1 MRVGIIGAGPAGMTA
16 AFELA
21 RSGAEVELF
30 EASPQV
36 GGMARS
42 IPLWGQTVD
51 LGPHR
56 FFSRDTRVNRLWLE
70 MAGRDY
76 DMVNRLTRILYK
88 DAFFHYPLRPFN
100 ALLNLGPL
108 ESLRCL
114 ASYGWERLN
123 PAPRPAPDASFED
136 WVTSR
141 FGHRLFTIFFKT
153 YSEKLWGIPCSELDA
168 DFAAQRIKKFSL
180 GEAVKNAFGADASR
194 HKTLVEQFA
203 YPHGG
208 NGSIYQRMA
217 DRCRALN
224 GRIHLRTPV
233 ACVETENGRATGLQ
247 LADGTCH
254 PFDHVVSS
262 MPLTDLVSRMAGAP
276 AEVVQAA
283 AELRYR
289 NTILVYLHVQGDGLF
304 RDNWLYVHSAG
315 LATGRI
321 TNFRN
326 WTPHICQGRTD
337 TILALEY
344 WCCGGD
350 EVWRSA
356 DDRLIDRATRDLRA
370 SGLIGD
376 RTILDG
382 HVHRIEK
389 CYPIYARGFK
399 KPLDVIIRYLQ
410 TLGGLAV
417 IGRYGAFKYNNQ
429 DHSIL
434 MGLLA
439 AQNILSDARHDLWA
453 INTDYEYQESSVITA
468 TGLLAKP
475 PRDTQV

>member
-1 MRVGIIGAGPAGMTA
+1 MRVGIIGGGPAGMTA

-21 RSGAEVELF
+21 RGGAAVDLF
-30 EASPQV
+30 EASPHV

-51 LGPHR
+51 FGPHR

-114 ASYGWERLN
+114 ASYGWQQLH
-123 PAPRPAPDASFED
+123 ATRPAQDASFED
-136 WVTSR
+136 WVTRR

-153 YSEKLWGIPCSELDA
+153 YSEKLWGIPCAELDA

-180 GEAVKNAFGADASR
+180 GEAIKNAFGADASR

-208 NGSIYQRMA
+208 NGSTYQRMA
-217 DRCRALN
+217 DRCLALR

-233 ACVETENGRATGLQ
+233 ERVEAENGRATGLQ
-247 LADGTCH
+247 LSDGTCH
-254 PFDHVVSS
+254 TFDHVVSS
-262 MPLTDLVSRMAGAP
+262 MPLTDLVSRMAGVP

-283 AELRYR
+283 ARLRYR
-289 NTILVYLHVQGDGLF
+289 NTILVYLRVQGDGLF
-304 RDNWLYVHSAG
+304 RDNWLYVHSTG
-315 LATGRI
+315 LTTGRI

-326 WTPHICQGRTD
+326 WTPRICHGQAD

-344 WCCGGD
+344 WCYGD
-350 EVWRSA
+350 DTIWRAA
-356 DDRLIDRATRDLRA
+356 DAHLIDLATRDIRTA
-370 SGLIGD
+370 GLIGD

-382 HVHRIEK
+382 QVRRIEK
-389 CYPIYARGFK
+389 CYPVYSRGFK
-399 KPLDVIIRYLQ
+399 EPLNVIIRYLR
-410 TLGGLAV
+410 TIGGLSV
-417 IGRYGAFKYNNQ
+417 VGRYGAFKYNNQ

-439 AQNILSDARHDLWA
+439 AQNILTDARHDLWA
-453 INTDYEYQESSVITA
+453 VNTDYEYQESSVITE
-468 TGLLAKP
+468 TGLIEHPQRGKP
-475 PRDTQV
+475 A